1 MPSNPLQPGLNR
13 IPTGVDLRSRSAT
26 RSIAFLLFGKYP
38 NRLSAWNSAG
48 WPTLSPLLAK
58 RGEVRVALLF
68 GAACCQRTAFRTG
81 WADPD
86 SMYYIVICSRSQA
99 KPRANGKRELRYEIR
114 ATF

>member
-26 RSIAFLLFGKYP
+26 PSIAFLLFGKYP

-58 RGEVRVALLF
+58 RGEVRGGSPLWSCVLSKNGLPDRLGGSRLDVLYRNLF
-68 GAACCQRTAFRTG
+68 AIASKTARKTE
-81 WADPD
+81 D
-86 SMYYIVICSRSQA
+86 
-99 KPRANGKRELRYEIR
+99 
-114 ATF
+114 